1 MEGKEILKA
10 LIKNYHAKKKTKQE
24 KTLDYGKTRRFASIC
39 EVCNLSLMYL
49 FAFSFLLQGSHHFYY
64 VLWERKGGAITFTE
78 YAMNTGEGAVC

>member
-1 MEGKEILKA
+1 MLKT
-10 LIKNYHAKKKTKQE
+10 KTKQE

-49 FAFSFLLQGSHHFYY
+49 FAFSFLSYRAPIISITCCG
-64 VLWERKGGAITFTE
+64 RGKGGAITFTE